1 MNKWILGARPRTLPA
16 AIAPVVV
23 ASTLAGS
30 DFNWFR
36 AALALKVG
44 VWLQIGV
51 NYANDYSDGVKGT
64 DENRV
69 GPTRLVASGL
79 ASAKAVKNAAFISFA
94 IASVAGLWLS
104 LLTSPLLILI
114 GILAIAAAWGYTG
127 GKNPYGYSGLGEVSV
142 FTFFGLV
149 ATMGTYYVQTES
161 VTALSFIVAIPMGA
175 LSCAILAVNNIRD
188 RAQDELVGKR
198 TLAVRL
204 GDRKARH
211 LYVSLLVLAH
221 VAALATLI
229 PTAMLTLLVAP
240 MSFSISKLVLSD
252 VSGKELIPAL
262 GRTGKLQLIFAILFA
277 VALAIQ

>member
-23 ASTLAGS
+23 ASALAGP

-64 DENRV
+64 DEIRV

-79 ASAKAVKNAAFISFA
+79 ASAKSVKNAAFISFA
-94 IASVAGLWLS
+94 IASIAGVWLS

-127 GKNPYGYSGLGEVSV
+127 GKNPYGYSGLGELSV

-149 ATMGTYYVQTES
+149 ATMGTYYAQTEKI
-161 VTALSFIVAIPMGA
+161 TLKSFIIAIPMGA

-188 RAQDELVGKR
+188 RAQDELVGKK

-204 GDRKARH
+204 GDAKARRIF
-211 LYVSLLVLAH
+211 VALLVTAH
-221 VAALATLI
+221 VAAVATLV
-229 PTAMLTLLVAP
+229 PTALLTLVVAP
-240 MSFSISKLVLSD
+240 MSYSISKLVLSG
-252 VSGKELIPAL
+252 VTGKDLIPVL
-262 GRTGKLQLIFAILFA
+262 GRTGKLQLMFAIVFA
-277 VALAIQ
+277 LALAIQ